1 MIENITPTRHYNSL
15 IDKGDY
21 LIKSSVDIDKIA
33 AEIQYYEN
41 LPHTLKRFYPKYLGR
56 TDRGNWP
63 TGYKIQ
69 KIPENDISL
78 FFIGRIQ
85 DQDNYFSMLF
95 RLINEYINE
104 IPKKK
109 VTKDE
114 YLNSLDQQIFQRDV
128 KRIHSL
134 KFTPFYDDVLKIFSN
149 RGFKDLTEFRIKLH
163 NKISKLTSKNK
174 SFEIWYTHGDLCFSN
189 MIIHN
194 KELKLIDPR
203 GIYSTTDAAYLL
215 PYYDLAKLS
224 QCIYGGYDF
233 INHEIPI
240 DIQHSFDKEFKAL
253 INNSSLSL
261 EECRLIEASHFL
273 AMLPL
278 HINNKNKVLT
288 FANKSIDVFEEAS

>member
-21 LIKSSVDIDKIA
+21 FIKSSVDIDKIA

-41 LPHTLKRFYPKYLGR
+41 LPQTLKRFYPKYLGR
-56 TDRGNWP
+56 TDQGNWP
-63 TGYKIQ
+63 TGYKIE

-78 FFIGRIQ
+78 FFINRIQ
-85 DQDNYFSMLF
+85 DQDNYFSVLF
-95 RLINEYINE
+95 SLINEYINV

-114 YLNSLDQQIFQRDV
+114 YLNSLDQQIFQRDI

-134 KFTPFYDDVLKIFSN
+134 KFTPLYDDVLKIFSN
-149 RGFKDLTEFRIKLH
+149 RGFEDLTDFRIRLH
-163 NKISKLTSKNK
+163 DKISKLTSRNK
-174 SFEIWYTHGDLCFSN
+174 SIETWYTHGDLCFSN

-203 GIYSTTDAAYLL
+203 GIYSTTDAAHLV
-215 PYYDLAKLS
+215 PYYDLSKLS

-233 INHEIPI
+233 INHEISI
-240 DIQHSFDKEFKAL
+240 DIQHSFDKEFKSL
-253 INNSSLSL
+253 INNSGLNL

-278 HINNKNKVLT
+278 HINNKNKVLN
-288 FANKSIDVFEEAS
+288 FANKAIDVFEEAS